1 MLNDLLDLVLRRL
14 FFSAQSIDLFS
25 ELTSIDDYLKLANN
39 IFTSIKQK
47 SIKIFIKTEHKK
59 HL

>member
-1 MLNDLLDLVLRRL
+1 MTYYIVCYED
-14 FFSAQSIDLFS
+14 FFSAQSLDLFS

>member
-1 MLNDLLDLVLRRL
+1 MKTI
-14 FFSAQSIDLFS
+14 FSAQSTDLFS
-25 ELTSIDDYLKLANN
+25 ALTSVDDYVKLANN
-39 IFTSIKQK
+39 IFTSIKKK

>member
-1 MLNDLLDLVLRRL
+1 MKTI
-14 FFSAQSIDLFS
+14 FSAQSTDLFS
-25 ELTSIDDYLKLANN
+25 AQTSIDDYVKLANN

-59 HL
+59 YL